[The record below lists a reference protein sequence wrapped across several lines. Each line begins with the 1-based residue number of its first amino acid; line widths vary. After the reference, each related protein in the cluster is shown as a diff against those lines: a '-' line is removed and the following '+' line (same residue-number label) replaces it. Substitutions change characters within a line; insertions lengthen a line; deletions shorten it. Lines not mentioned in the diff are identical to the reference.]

1 MLRRSCQKI
10 RLRRSLIVPARNLS
24 KTVGNAAFNSS
35 LIERAEDE
43 VDVCIVGGGPAG
55 LSAAIRL
62 KQLEKE
68 KGNEIRVVVLE
79 KGSEVGM
86 PPFNSSECPLDP
98 LVLTRLAYR
107 FRGCSGTQS
116 TERTH
121 PELVFYARPPSHS
134 ACYLLADALPH
145 PQAFNSNPSSA
156 SNV

>member
-1 MLRRSCQKI
+1 MLRCSCRNSQ
-10 RLRRSLIVPARNLS
+10 LRRSLIVPARNLS
-24 KTVGNAAFNSS
+24 SSKIVGNAAFNSS
-35 LIERAEDE
+35 LIERAEDD

-86 PPFNSSECPLDP
+86 PPFNSSECPLDS
-98 LVLTRLAYR
+98 LVLTRFAYR

-116 TERTH
+116 TE
-121 PELVFYARPPSHS
+121 
-134 ACYLLADALPH
+134 
-145 PQAFNSNPSSA
+145 
-156 SNV
+156 